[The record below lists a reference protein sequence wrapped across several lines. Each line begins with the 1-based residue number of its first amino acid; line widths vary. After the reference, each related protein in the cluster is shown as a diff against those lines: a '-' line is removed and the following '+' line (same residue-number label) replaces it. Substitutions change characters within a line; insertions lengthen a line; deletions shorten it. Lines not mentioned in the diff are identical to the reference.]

1 MSLLGTRRF
10 NGRILGSNGTV
21 VLLQNPEML
30 LGPKGRFQ
38 SPEAALDPEI
48 AFRTRRLSEDPEVD
62 GGTRRSFG
70 NPEVPSDPEV
80 AVGPGGYKE
89 PRGLPFPGEATIGT
103 CWDFAVYRSWSLSS
117 SRAACCFLQKATI
130 RLRGAGY
137 GFGNPSARVVTVL
150 LLMGSRYF
158 YGSRPI
164 PGLLVVLTSILS
176 TLRMRKSLESFYLS
190 YLPGVK
196 DRIRGRSRSFVVGI
210 GVGTS

>member
-30 LGPKGRFQ
+30 LGPEGRFQ

-70 NPEVPSDPEV
+70 NPEGPSDPEV

-103 CWDFAVYRSWSLSS
+103 CWDFAVYSSEAGHYRVPVLHAAFCRKPLSDLGVLVMDS
-117 SRAACCFLQKATI
+117 ETQV
-130 RLRGAGY
+130 
-137 GFGNPSARVVTVL
+137 PVL

-190 YLPGVK
+190 FLPGVK
-196 DRIRGRSRSFVVGI
+196 DRSRGRSRSFVVGI